1 MCRRFVLH
9 YRSAGG
15 NLVAEVIFLDS
26 NDKIARYF
34 AHYAQS
40 WWPRLRSG
48 CPMVLVGASR

>member
-40 WWPRLRSG
+40 
-48 CPMVLVGASR
+48 